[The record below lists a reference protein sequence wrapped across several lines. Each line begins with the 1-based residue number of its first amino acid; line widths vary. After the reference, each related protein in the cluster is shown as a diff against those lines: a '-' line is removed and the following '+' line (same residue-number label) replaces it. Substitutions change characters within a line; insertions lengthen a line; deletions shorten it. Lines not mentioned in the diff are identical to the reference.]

1 MADPGMANM
10 GAFAKRIDSW
20 PVIILHTNSNAV
32 GAYVAWLFLIR
43 WAGINAYPAG
53 KASRLVAIVKPGIQ
67 STICHDVPSINRGE
81 MGHQAVQHL

>member
-1 MADPGMANM
+1 M
-10 GAFAKRIDSW
+10 
-20 PVIILHTNSNAV
+20 
-32 GAYVAWLFLIR
+32 IR